1 MAVKDFVNNSGLEAV
16 VCNYNGKVWRLKQA
30 PPKVQKQLVLG
41 TSIHNTDKGQVLF
54 VWVD

>member
-41 TSIHNTDKGQVLF
+41 TTVCNTDKGQVLF